1 MPDRAGEGGAKT
13 YGILN
18 RMRASTAPIVK
29 TPVFEGPLDLLI
41 SLIEERKL
49 LVNDIALAT
58 VTDEYVARISALGE
72 LPLGEASEFVALAA
86 TLLLIKSR
94 SLLPSLPLT
103 EEEDADIKE
112 LEYRLLLYQIIRDG
126 ARKLQ
131 PSLGGP
137 VLWEG
142 IPPQPSPIFV
152 PHAGITIGALR
163 EAAHR
168 MLSEF
173 PKPLALS
180 SVAVKKAVTLEETI
194 ERLAGRV
201 SSAISV
207 SFHEFA
213 GALAGQEGKPV
224 AHDRARKYEIVVSF
238 LALLELVKRGILKAT
253 QGEHFGD
260 ITVEQDGAAVPI
272 Y

>member
-1 MPDRAGEGGAKT
+1 M
-13 YGILN
+13 
-18 RMRASTAPIVK
+18 
-29 TPVFEGPLDLLI
+29 DLLI

-58 VTDEYVARISALGE
+58 VTDEYVARISAMGE

-103 EEEDADIKE
+103 EEEDSDIKE
-112 LEYRLLLYQIIRDG
+112 LEYRLSLYQIIRDG
-126 ARKLQ
+126 SRKLQ
-131 PSLGGP
+131 PRFAST

-142 IPPQPSPIFV
+142 VSPIPSPIFV
-152 PHAGITIGALR
+152 PHSNITLGGLR
-163 EAAHR
+163 EAVHR
-168 MLSEF
+168 ILSEF
-173 PKPLALS
+173 PKPLALP

-207 SFHEFA
+207 SFHTFSGNA
-213 GALAGQEGKPV
+213 DVQEGKPI
-224 AHDRARKYEIVVSF
+224 AFDRARKYEIVVSF

-253 QGEHFGD
+253 QPEQFGD
-260 ITVEQDGAAVPI
+260 ITIEQDGAAVPV